1 MKGFSGFSNLI
12 EAAAKMSGKT
22 VKNMADAM
30 MDGSMMEDQSEK
42 IKEKRIKSSGKSVGK
57 FPKFKKKKTFSAD
70 YEPGTIDGKILPGKK
85 LKTN

>member
-22 VKNMADAM
+22 VKSMADAM
-30 MDGSMMEDQSEK
+30 MGGSMMEDQSEK

-57 FPKFKKKKTFSAD
+57 FPKSKTAPKENIIVGPFGAGRRES
-70 YEPGTIDGKILPGKK
+70 
-85 LKTN
+85 

>member
-1 MKGFSGFSNLI
+1 MAYKMKGFSGFSDLI

-22 VKNMADAM
+22 VKSMADAM

-42 IKEKRIKSSGKSVGK
+42 IKERRIGKIKSY
-57 FPKFKKKKTFSAD
+57 KKKTFSAG
-70 YEPGTIDGKILPGKK
+70 YEPGTIKKEILPDKK